1 MALQTT
7 VRDSQLVAIQG
18 AISRN
23 RNCEIDALPNCS
35 VQKETFTVTTAD
47 TTTTITLNGTAYTF
61 TETGASESTTV
72 IAAALVTAINAG
84 ADAAVL
90 TASNVANVV
99 TVVSDVPGT
108 GFTSA
113 ATANCTKAILNHNS
127 GAIDFGLFVCIDSN
141 NTNNCKLPG
150 AATDVTGRVAGGFT
164 ILTHGREQT
173 DNGYA
178 LNTMCQYLRRGAI
191 WVKAEEAMAKG
202 DTVYVRYLSGTGTT
216 IGAVRND
223 ADSTTCAALDGA
235 SVLQYDSTTGLVEI
249 DINLP
254 Y

>member
-7 VRDSQLVAIQG
+7 VRNSQRVAIQG

-23 RNCEIDALPNCS
+23 RNCEIDALSNCS
-35 VQKETFTVTTAD
+35 VQKEEFTVTDAD
-47 TTTTITLNGTAYTF
+47 TTTTITINGTAYTF
-61 TETGASESTTV
+61 TETTGTQSQTA
-72 IAAALVTAINAG
+72 IAALLATAINAG

-90 TASNVANVV
+90 TASSSAAVV
-99 TVVSDVPGT
+99 TIVSDVPGT

-113 ATANCTKAILNHNS
+113 ATANCVKVIKNHNS

-141 NTNNCKLPG
+141 NTDCCKLP
-150 AATDVTGRVAGGFT
+150 ATATDVTGRVAGGFT

-235 SVLQYDSTTGLVEI
+235 NVLQYDSTTGLVEI